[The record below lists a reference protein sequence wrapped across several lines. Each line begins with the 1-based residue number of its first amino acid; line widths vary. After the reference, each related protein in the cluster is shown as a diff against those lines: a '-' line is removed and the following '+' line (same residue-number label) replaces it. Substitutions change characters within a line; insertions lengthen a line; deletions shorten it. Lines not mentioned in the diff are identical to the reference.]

1 MKYAIR
7 FYHGCR
13 VLNAADEIIIK
24 YWERE
29 PQLIKFVQ
37 SRPQEQRIVVDICPM
52 LRDLM
57 YEQPSELVN
66 ENLDIFR
73 NAYQLHPNFAIKLDR
88 EEKWIEVL
96 KEEGIPFFF
105 DYCVKNSTELA
116 DILKFGVSDVYI
128 GEDLG
133 FSLDKVYI
141 LCKQN
146 NVNIRVYP
154 NLAQKN
160 IAWGNGKRSITS
172 FFIRPEDVEFYSRYV
187 DTFEFYGNLQQ
198 QDVYYDIYKEGRW
211 LGNLQDIIF
220 YLSDEIDSRTIL
232 PSFTKRATCDK
243 KCNYGK
249 CDICGNL
256 LSAGK
261 LMKDKGLL
269 MIPDKKESIVDQKTI
284 QLADE
289 MFAKYV
295 E

>member
-13 VLNAADEIIIK
+13 VLNVADEIIIK

-29 PQLIKFVQ
+29 PELIKFVQ

-52 LRDLM
+52 LDTFVGG
-57 YEQPSELVN
+57 ESVE
-66 ENLDIFR
+66 ENLDIIK
-73 NAYQLHPNFAIKLDR
+73 NAYQLHPNFAIKTMWEKTWIKALQ
-88 EEKWIEVL
+88 EEN
-96 KEEGIPFFF
+96 IPFFF
-105 DYCVKNSTELA
+105 NSMITNSTELA
-116 DILKFGVSDVYI
+116 DVIKLGVSDVYI
-128 GEDLG
+128 SEDLG

-146 NVNIRVYP
+146 NINIRVYP
-154 NLAQKN
+154 NIAQRCSTWEPKHT
-160 IAWGNGKRSITS
+160 ITS
-172 FFIRPEDVEFYSRYV
+172 FFIRPEDVDFYSQYI
-187 DTFEFYGNLQQ
+187 DIFEFYGNLQQ
-198 QDVYYDIYKEGRW
+198 QDVYYDIYKAGRW

-220 YLSDEIDSRTIL
+220 HLDEEIDSRVIL

-243 KCNYGK
+243 KCNYSK
-249 CDICGNL
+249 CNICGNL
-256 LSAGK
+256 LAAGK

-269 MIPDKKESIVDQKTI
+269 MVQDKKESVTDQKTI

-289 MFAKYV
+289 MFAKYI